1 MRGTK
6 TILFA
11 LGLAVLSSAAHAQQ
25 ITRIAIVDLGRV
37 IETYAK
43 DSQAFKDFEQ
53 KKSQIQTEID
63 RMSNE
68 IKQLQSQKLQADQ
81 AGDSQTS
88 LRLDSD
94 IYKKTEFLKEY
105 VRVKQ
110 AELDDQSRKLAASN
124 EFVQDVYKQ
133 IQAIAESDGYSMVL
147 NLKSSDSVMNSV
159 IWYSPM
165 IDITDKVI
173 AALMGTKTQ

>member
-1 MRGTK
+1 MRLTK
-6 TILFA
+6 ALTLTLVLAA
-11 LGLAVLSSAAHAQQ
+11 LGAAGFGQQ
-25 ITRIAIVDLGRV
+25 ITRIAIVDLNRV

-43 DSQAFKDFEQ
+43 DSTAFKDFEQ

-63 RMSNE
+63 RMSAE
-68 IKQLQSQKLQADQ
+68 IRQLQTQKLQADQ
-81 AGDSQTS
+81 AGDSQAS
-88 LRLDSD
+88 LRIDSD
-94 IYKKTEFLKEY
+94 LYKKTEFLKEY

-124 EFVQDVYKQ
+124 AFVQDVYKQ

-147 NLKSSDSVMNSV
+147 NMRSSDSVMNSV

-173 AALMGTKTQ
+173 AALMGTKQ

>member
-1 MRGTK
+1 MRATK
-6 TILFA
+6 TILLAF
-11 LGLAVLSSAAHAQQ
+11 GLATLASAAYAQQ

-68 IKQLQSQKLQADQ
+68 IKQLQAQKLQADQ
-81 AGDSQTS
+81 AGDNQAS
-88 LRLDSD
+88 LQLDSD

-133 IQAIAESDGYSMVL
+133 I
-147 NLKSSDSVMNSV
+147 
-159 IWYSPM
+159 
-165 IDITDKVI
+165 
-173 AALMGTKTQ
+173 